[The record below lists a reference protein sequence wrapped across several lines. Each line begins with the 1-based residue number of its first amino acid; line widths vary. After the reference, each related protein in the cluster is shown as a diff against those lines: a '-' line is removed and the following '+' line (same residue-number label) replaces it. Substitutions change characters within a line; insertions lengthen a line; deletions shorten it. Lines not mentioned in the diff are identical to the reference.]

1 VRHQW
6 SEVSPQLGSDLN
18 GNWDGGAPEGVVC
31 IGQGQG
37 AWWVRQPTA
46 GLRRGTCW
54 RQSRAGPTL
63 RTGRH
68 RVWMPSEPK
77 ALG

>member
-46 GLRRGTCW
+46 GLRRGEFHIVHLIKLKGQT
-54 RQSRAGPTL
+54 
-63 RTGRH
+63 RTI
-68 RVWMPSEPK
+68 
-77 ALG
+77 